1 MIVPFKYSSGPAKPV
16 LLTHA
21 KQHLTDTVCA
31 IFADRPRID
40 LVLAISTGHRALE
53 RGTPFFEAVEAAE
66 GVIRGWEEIV
76 AMTRTLL
83 IVRRNRERLTA
94 YRIKRRALLEL

>member
-76 AMTRTLL
+76 ALTRELL
-83 IVRRNRERLTA
+83 VVRRNRERLTA